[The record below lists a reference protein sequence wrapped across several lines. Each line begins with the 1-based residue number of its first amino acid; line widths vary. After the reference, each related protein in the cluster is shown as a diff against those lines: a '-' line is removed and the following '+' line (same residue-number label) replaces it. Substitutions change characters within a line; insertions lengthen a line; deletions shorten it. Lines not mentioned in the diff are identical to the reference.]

1 MAIYYITRILSE
13 DGEVLLE
20 DFGAQYDLEALNTH
34 DELIELVKSGDLARE
49 AEVPQDATLTV
60 QTYRVIDDRV
70 IAESRL
76 EHSGEHY
83 EVTQHYEVTRSI
95 GYW

>member
-1 MAIYYITRILSE
+1 MAIYYVSRIVTEDSE
-13 DGEVLLE
+13 VVLE
-20 DFGAQYDLEALNTH
+20 DFDAQHDLEALDTH

-60 QTYRVIDDRV
+60 QTYRCIDGTV

-76 EHSGEHY
+76 EHSGEQYTTTH
-83 EVTQHYEVTRSI
+83 SI
-95 GYW
+95 GYSYW